1 MIYLLVGSHT
11 FIKGKRYLK
20 FQFQKERNRY
30 VSLKLST
37 NYIVETSGATVSYRI
52 DLNDAIRLIYL
63 CIVCTFNKI
72 FFNCNYPKIKQPYV
86 GGIMTKESCLIYV
99 L

>member
-1 MIYLLVGSHT
+1 MC
-11 FIKGKRYLK
+11 
-20 FQFQKERNRY
+20 
-30 VSLKLST
+30 
-37 NYIVETSGATVSYRI
+37 YRI

-63 CIVCTFNKI
+63 CIVYTFSKI
-72 FFNCNYPKIKQPYV
+72 FLQLPKNKTAYF

>member
-1 MIYLLVGSHT
+1 MQAVC
-11 FIKGKRYLK
+11 
-20 FQFQKERNRY
+20 
-30 VSLKLST
+30 
-37 NYIVETSGATVSYRI
+37 YRI

-63 CIVCTFNKI
+63 CIVYTFSKI
-72 FFNCNYPKIKQPYV
+72 FFSCNYPKIKQPYV

>member
-1 MIYLLVGSHT
+1 MIYLLAGSHT
-11 FIKGKRYLK
+11 IIKVRDILHSNSRRL
-20 FQFQKERNRY
+20 QA
-30 VSLKLST
+30 VC
-37 NYIVETSGATVSYRI
+37 YRI

-63 CIVCTFNKI
+63 CIVYTFSKI
-72 FFNCNYPKIKQPYV
+72 FFTCNYPKIIQRYV